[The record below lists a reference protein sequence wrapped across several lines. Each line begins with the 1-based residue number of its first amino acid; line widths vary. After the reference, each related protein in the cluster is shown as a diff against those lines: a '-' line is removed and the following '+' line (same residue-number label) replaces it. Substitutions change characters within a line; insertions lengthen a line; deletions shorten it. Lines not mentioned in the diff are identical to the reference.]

1 LQQLGPV
8 LVSNAAKHC
17 DFDRSL
23 LERLSEHNYYLPC
36 YGANNDEFDP
46 RFVTKLKKNYRSLP
60 SILHVY
66 SHLFYDN
73 QLEAEVNEEN
83 SQERKV
89 LQSLSSCLWNR
100 QIADEKTGVFFVN
113 VNGRN
118 LRTPESSSW
127 FNDEEASRV
136 FLFACRLK
144 REGISMENVGVI
156 TPYSL
161 QVKRMRGIFE
171 EAMPGC
177 GIKIGSV
184 EEFQGQE
191 RDIILVSTVRT
202 NHKIV
207 AADQQFGLGFLQ
219 CGKRMNV
226 AISRAR
232 ALLVVFGKESLLAQD
247 SNWRY
252 LIQYTRRQGS
262 YVV

>member
-1 LQQLGPV
+1 MPRYGTDK
-8 LVSNAAKHC
+8 N
-17 DFDRSL
+17 DFD
-23 LERLSEHNYYLPC
+23 E
-36 YGANNDEFDP
+36 

-66 SHLFYDN
+66 SHLYYDN
-73 QLEAEVNEEN
+73 ELEAEVDEED
-83 SQERKV
+83 SKEIKL
-89 LQSLSSCLWNR
+89 LQSIDSILWNR
-100 QIADEKTGVFFVN
+100 NLPNKKCGIFFIN
-113 VNGRN
+113 VDGRN
-118 LRTPESSSW
+118 LRTLESSSW

-144 REGISMENVGVI
+144 KLGISMQNVGII

-161 QVKRMRGIFE
+161 QVKRLRGIFD

-177 GIKIGSV
+177 GLKVGSV

-202 NHKIV
+202 NHKLV
-207 AADQQFGLGFLQ
+207 ANDHQFNLGFLQ
-219 CGKRMNV
+219 CPKRMNV

-247 SNWRY
+247 ENWRY
-252 LIQYTRRQGS
+252 LIQYCRQKGT
-262 YVV
+262 YVCEK